1 MPQTA
6 LQWRVEPPRP
16 GASPQRRPASGTGRV
31 PLLVEA
37 TRSTSESLLRPLAL
51 VLPLTE
57 ILYLFNAQVGELGI
71 VQQRLLA

>member
-6 LQWRVEPPRP
+6 LQWSMEPPRL
-16 GASPQRRPASGTGRV
+16 GASPQRRPASGMGRV

-51 VLPLTE
+51 PLTE

-71 VQQRLLA
+71 AQQRLLA

>member
-16 GASPQRRPASGTGRV
+16 GASPQKRPASGMGRV

-57 ILYLFNAQVGELGI
+57 VLYLFNAQVGELGI
-71 VQQRLLA
+71 VQQHLLA

>member
-1 MPQTA
+1 MAHGAPTA
-6 LQWRVEPPRP
+6 WHEPI
-16 GASPQRRPASGTGRV
+16 ADDQRMGRV

-51 VLPLTE
+51 PLTE

-71 VQQRLLA
+71 AQQRLLA

>member
-6 LQWRVEPPRP
+6 LQWSMEPPRL
-16 GASPQRRPASGTGRV
+16 GASPQRRPASGMGRV

-37 TRSTSESLLRPLAL
+37 TRSTSESLLQPLA
-51 VLPLTE
+51 LPLTE

>member
-6 LQWRVEPPRP
+6 LQWSMEPPRL
-16 GASPQRRPASGTGRV
+16 GASPQRRPASGMGRV

-51 VLPLTE
+51 PLTE

-71 VQQRLLA
+71 AQQHLLA

>member
-6 LQWRVEPPRP
+6 LQWSMEPPRL
-16 GASPQRRPASGTGRV
+16 GASPQRRPASGMGRV

-51 VLPLTE
+51 PLTE
-57 ILYLFNAQVGELGI
+57 VLYLFNAQVGELGI

>member
-1 MPQTA
+1 MPPDSLAMARRAPTA
-6 LQWRVEPPRP
+6 WREPI
-16 GASPQRRPASGTGRV
+16 ADDQRMGRV

>member
-16 GASPQRRPASGTGRV
+16 GASPQRRPASGMGRV

-37 TRSTSESLLRPLAL
+37 TRSTSESLLRPLA
-51 VLPLTE
+51 LPLTE